1 MHDALNVQGLRKSYG
16 GREILRGLDF
26 RLPQGAMGL
35 YLGPNGAGKTSTFR
49 LLSGLEHPEAG
60 QIQVFGQPRGDHSK
74 RLIGVTLEEPRFYPW
89 LTGRE
94 TLEIVG
100 HYRQVENPRKWAVDA
115 LERVG
120 LGHAMNR
127 PSKGYSLGMR
137 QRLYLASQ
145 LFPEVKLLLLD
156 EPTNGLDL
164 EGREQL
170 WAVLKTLTAEGVS
183 MLVSTHQVLEAER
196 YAEHLVVIHAGQI
209 AYQGSYAQLASSR
222 RLVVEV
228 DDPERARNVL
238 NLHGLQSAPARDSRA
253 VVVDVHVK
261 ETRQVQ
267 GILEQQNLTVLSS
280 RPEDLEELYWRIK
293 DAGSRV
299 A

>member
-1 MHDALNVQGLRKSYG
+1 MHDALSVKGLRRTYG
-16 GREILRGLDF
+16 DREILRGLDF

-49 LLSGLEHPEAG
+49 LLSGLERPDG
-60 QIQVFGQPRGDHSK
+60 GSIQVFGQPRSDHSK

-89 LTGRE
+89 LTGKE

-100 HYRQVENPRKWAVDA
+100 HYRQVENPRKWAVQA

-120 LGHAMNR
+120 LAHAMNR
-127 PSKGYSLGMR
+127 PSRGYSLGMR

-170 WAVLKTLTAEGVS
+170 WAVLKTLTGEGVS

-209 AYQGSYAQLASSR
+209 AYQGSYAQLAANR

-228 DDPERARNVL
+228 DDPQRARDVL
-238 NLHGLQSAPARDSRA
+238 GMHGLSVEPARDSRA
-253 VVVDVHVK
+253 VVVDVPVK

-267 GILEQQNLTVLSS
+267 SILEKQNLTVLSS

>member
-1 MHDALNVQGLRKSYG
+1 MHDALKVEGLKKTYG
-16 GREILRGLDF
+16 DREILKGLDF

-49 LLSGLEHPEAG
+49 LLSGLERPDAG
-60 QIQVFGQPRGDHSK
+60 AIQVFGQPRSDLSK

-89 LTGRE
+89 LTGKE

-100 HYRQVENPRKWAVDA
+100 HYRQVENPRKWAVQA

-120 LGHAMNR
+120 LAHAMNR

-170 WAVLKTLTAEGVS
+170 WAVLKTLTGEGVS

-209 AYQGSYAQLASSR
+209 AYQGSYAQLAASR

-228 DDPERARNVL
+228 DDPERARNIL
-238 NLHGLQSAPARDSRA
+238 GLHGLQTAAARDSRA
-253 VVVDVHVK
+253 VVVDVNIK
-261 ETRQVQ
+261 DSRQVQ

-293 DAGSRV
+293 DADSRV